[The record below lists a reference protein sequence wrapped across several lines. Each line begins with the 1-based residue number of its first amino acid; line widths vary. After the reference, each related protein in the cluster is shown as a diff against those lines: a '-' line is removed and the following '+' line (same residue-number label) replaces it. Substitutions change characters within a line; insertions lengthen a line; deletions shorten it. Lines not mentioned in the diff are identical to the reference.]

1 MKYYLKVRSEANKD
15 IYKIALFYEEKSP
28 GLGKD
33 FILCLDATIERIKRN
48 PFIYS
53 KYYKEY
59 HRALLRRFPVGIFLI
74 VLNDLISVV
83 SVMDLRQDPDKIK
96 SSLK

>member
-1 MKYYLKVRSEANKD
+1 MKYYLKVRPKANKD
-15 IYKIALFYEEKSP
+15 IYKIALFYEEKSL
-28 GLGKD
+28 GLGRD

-48 PFIYS
+48 PLIYS

-59 HRALLRRFPVGIFLI
+59 YRALLRRFPIGIFFI

>member
-1 MKYYLKVRSEANKD
+1 MKYHLKVRSRACDD
-15 IYKIALFYEEKSP
+15 ISKIALWYEEKSL

-33 FILCLDATIERIKRN
+33 FLLCLDATIEQIKRN
-48 PFIYS
+48 PLIYS

-59 HRALLRRFPVGIFLI
+59 HRALLRRFPIGIFFI
-74 VLNDLISVV
+74 VFNNLISVV
-83 SVMDLRQDPDKIK
+83 SVMDLRQDPKKIK

>member
-1 MKYYLKVRSEANKD
+1 MKYYLKVRPKAIED
-15 IYKIALFYEEKSP
+15 ISKIALFYEEKSS
-28 GLGKD
+28 GLGKN
-33 FILCLDATIERIKRN
+33 FILRLDATIERIKRN
-48 PFIYS
+48 PLVYS

-59 HRALLRRFPVGIFLI
+59 HRALLRRFPIGIFFI

-83 SVMDLRQDPDKIK
+83 SVMDLRQDPNKIK